1 MLLIPA
7 MPKSATA
14 QMDYIVEAMEMP
26 AVNAIVRHWYDEY
39 YIVYCDNGI
48 DSSHFCDFV
57 QIT

>member
-26 AVNAIVRHWYDEY
+26 ALNAI
-39 YIVYCDNGI
+39 IFLSGA
-48 DSSHFCDFV
+48 
-57 QIT
+57 ITSGR